1 MTQRMKHYLMP
12 EDSDDVA
19 ENFTS
24 EKYGVGTSKVVAH
37 HYNTI

>member
-1 MTQRMKHYLMP
+1 MKQYLLS

-19 ENFTS
+19 EKFTS
-24 EKYGVGTSKVVAH
+24 EKYGEGTSKVVAS